1 MNLLRKRDKL
11 VPRIIPLIITCLLLF
26 FFTSHSSAN
35 EICSFSSR
43 TYSIGDIWYSRLGQR
58 GALYCVACLCQEG
71 GKINCTIHQCGQE
84 CATTPSKNECCLFCS
99 KEPRAMMTA
108 PSSPSVAEA
117 ALTAPPVTS
126 SKSRNKTSSSSNKNS
141 SSSKDVTS
149 FAEREASNTCVHN
162 GNVYRHKER
171 FSSSS
176 IGLKPEHPNQCVQC
190 ACEAGMV
197 LCQLRDC
204 DKPECEKPIHIG
216 EDCCPVC
223 PDPAGRMDEMDNSP
237 VLIQQPD
244 TKMEDC
250 ISGGRYY
257 LHGTTWHPV
266 MGPFGPMDCVNCVC
280 KSGRIECHR
289 LECSDR
295 RSLNCDKPVKVT
307 GSCCPVCPLQGDNQG
322 TLLSMS
328 PSSPMTRDATPR
340 SSSSPS
346 HFRYSKSH
354 LRTSSASRVLP
365 PIKSNPVEPSLCL
378 PEHYDTVVYR
388 AQGGGNSSAF
398 IQYIF
403 QKVVNGNAIEHHL
416 WMLQPSLTTYKVQ
429 DLEFSHLEALRQRF
443 SFVFLGA
450 TTTKN
455 VKRFTKRERK
465 LKSKCA
471 PASRCPKK
479 IRRLERNL
487 LLKEV
492 IQNKECPNVQSK

>member
-1 MNLLRKRDKL
+1 M
-11 VPRIIPLIITCLLLF
+11 VPRIIQLTITCLLLF
-26 FFTSHSSAN
+26 FFTADSCAN
-35 EICSFSSR
+35 EICTFSSR
-43 TYSIGDIWYSRLGQR
+43 TYSVGEIWYSRLGQR

-71 GKINCTIHQCGQE
+71 GKINCTIHQCGQD
-84 CATTPSKNECCLFCS
+84 CASTASKNECCLFCS

-117 ALTAPPVTS
+117 ALTVPPIS
-126 SKSRNKTSSSSNKNS
+126 STKSRNKTSSSSSSINSKNVS
-141 SSSKDVTS
+141 S
-149 FAEREASNTCVHN
+149 FAERETSNTCVHN
-162 GNVYRHKER
+162 GNVYNHKER

-204 DKPECEKPIHIG
+204 VKPECEKPIRTG

-280 KSGRIECHR
+280 KSGSIECHR
-289 LECSDR
+289 LECSNQ

-307 GSCCPVCPLQGDNQG
+307 GRCCPVCPLQGDNQG
-322 TLLSMS
+322 TLLSVS
-328 PSSPMTRDATPR
+328 SSSPMTRDATPR
-340 SSSSPS
+340 SSSSSMS
-346 HFRYSKSH
+346 HFRDSKTH

-365 PIKSNPVEPSLCL
+365 PIVTPIKSNPVEPPMCL
-378 PEHYDTVVYR
+378 PELYDMIVYR
-388 AQGGGNSSAF
+388 AQGGGNSSTF

-443 SFVFLGA
+443 RFVFLGA

-455 VKRFTKRERK
+455 LKRFTKREKK
-465 LKSKCA
+465 LKPKC
-471 PASRCPKK
+471 SLTSGCPKK

-487 LLKEV
+487 SLKEV
-492 IQNKECPNVQSK
+492 THSKECPRVESK

>member
-1 MNLLRKRDKL
+1 
-11 VPRIIPLIITCLLLF
+11 
-26 FFTSHSSAN
+26 
-35 EICSFSSR
+35 
-43 TYSIGDIWYSRLGQR
+43 
-58 GALYCVACLCQEG
+58 
-71 GKINCTIHQCGQE
+71 
-84 CATTPSKNECCLFCS
+84 
-99 KEPRAMMTA
+99 
-108 PSSPSVAEA
+108 
-117 ALTAPPVTS
+117 
-126 SKSRNKTSSSSNKNS
+126 
-141 SSSKDVTS
+141 
-149 FAEREASNTCVHN
+149 
-162 GNVYRHKER
+162 
-171 FSSSS
+171 
-176 IGLKPEHPNQCVQC
+176 
-190 ACEAGMV
+190 
-197 LCQLRDC
+197 
-204 DKPECEKPIHIG
+204 
-216 EDCCPVC
+216 
-223 PDPAGRMDEMDNSP
+223 
-237 VLIQQPD
+237 
-244 TKMEDC
+244 
-250 ISGGRYY
+250 
-257 LHGTTWHPV
+257 
-266 MGPFGPMDCVNCVC
+266 
-280 KSGRIECHR
+280 
-289 LECSDR
+289 
-295 RSLNCDKPVKVT
+295 
-307 GSCCPVCPLQGDNQG
+307 
-322 TLLSMS
+322 
-328 PSSPMTRDATPR
+328 MTRDATPR

-450 TTTKN
+450 TTTSNSTNYFLPNSSVDMFVITHLTEN